1 MRALCM
7 KPAYVATF
15 LSNGFVECCC
25 KCSAEVYCPLWQM
38 NLKLSATA
46 RNVGYVN
53 SALHPSGVANNNNNN
68 NNNTQFSKY
77 VESQTL
83 ADDGALRVEYMAG
96 TAVKAAISHLPGG
109 R

>member
-1 MRALCM
+1 
-7 KPAYVATF
+7 
-15 LSNGFVECCC
+15 
-25 KCSAEVYCPLWQM
+25 M

-53 SALHPSGVANNNNNN
+53 SALHPAGVANNNN
-68 NNNTQFSKY
+68 NNNTQFSKN

>member
-1 MRALCM
+1 
-7 KPAYVATF
+7 
-15 LSNGFVECCC
+15 
-25 KCSAEVYCPLWQM
+25 M

-53 SALHPSGVANNNNNN
+53 SALHPSGVANNN